1 MYRRGVSAEL
11 FDDYR
16 PQAEKSAFERVLQ
29 AFAQTRV
36 GGKLFLTVL
45 PAIDRRLLPR
55 SRGKLSTG
63 LGQPYLLLHTRGAK
77 SGLER
82 TVPLLGTQ
90 SGDELLIVASRAG
103 DVRHPGW
110 FYNVRTDPDVEIT
123 VRGRR
128 YPMRARI
135 VEGAERERAWAIVC
149 DNYSGYATYQR
160 RASGRSIPIITLVRR
175 QTED

>member
-1 MYRRGVSAEL
+1 VAAEL
-11 FDDYR
+11 FSDYR
-16 PQAEKSAFERVLQ
+16 PQTDKSAYDRGLQ
-29 AFAQTRV
+29 AFAQTKL

-45 PAIDRRLLPR
+45 PAIDRRLLPL

-63 LGQPYLLLHTRGAK
+63 PGQPLLLLHTRGAK
-77 SGLER
+77 SGRER
-82 TVPLLGTQ
+82 TTPLLATK
-90 SGDELLIVASRAG
+90 SGELLLIVASRAG

-110 FYNVRTDPDVEIT
+110 FYNLRAHPDVEVT

-135 VEGAERERAWAIVC
+135 AKGEERERLWALVC

-160 RASGRSIPIITLVRR
+160 RAPHRLVPVVALASRA
-175 QTED
+175 